1 MAAAPRALGLFRSGL
16 FLEVL
21 RMAWASLRASKLR
34 SLLTVLGVII
44 GVSTVIAMVS
54 LIQGLNRSMASQIQS
69 FGSNT
74 IYIRKWKPQVFIGD
88 FPDSL
93 RRRRAFTL
101 GDRDAILA
109 NCPAVRAVSPL
120 NFLDEPL
127 QIRYLRKT
135 TKPTFV
141 LGTDQAYQETNG
153 YDVAQGR
160 FFTQTEV
167 DHKEQ
172 VCVMGRETLQTL
184 FPHQDAIGK
193 MVHIGRVPFRIVG
206 ELEPRGKFLNFN
218 LDEIVM
224 VPHTSL
230 RKYFPTDQS
239 SFLRGDEVF
248 MNAVARSPEEIDL
261 AIAQINETL
270 RLRRGLKAHQDND
283 FAALTD
289 DSLLQLY
296 NQITGGFYIVMI
308 AVAFLSLLVGGIGV
322 MNIMLVSVTERTREI
337 GVRMALGAKRSSILW
352 QFLAEAMALTGAGG
366 ALGILLGVGIAKLV
380 DALTPLP
387 SGVPIWSV
395 VLGLVFSCGV
405 GLFFG
410 IYPAMRASRLDPVE
424 ALRYE

>member
-1 MAAAPRALGLFRSGL
+1 MARLPGARAARSGL
-16 FLEVL
+16 IGEILL
-21 RMAWASLRASKLR
+21 MAWQALKANKLR

-54 LIQGLNRSMASQIQS
+54 LIQGLNRSMANQIQS

-74 IYIRKWKPQVFIGD
+74 IYIRKWRPQVIIGEL
-88 FPDSL
+88 PDSL
-93 RRRRAFTL
+93 RNRPAFTL

-109 NCPAVRAVSPL
+109 QAPSVRAVSPL
-120 NFLDEPL
+120 NFIEEP
-127 QIRYLRKT
+127 QAVRFRRKA
-135 TKPTFV
+135 TKPTFI

-167 DHKEQ
+167 EHRAAVAVVGK
-172 VCVMGRETLQTL
+172 ETLQTL
-184 FPHQDAIGK
+184 FPHQNAIGQTI
-193 MVHIGRVPFRIVG
+193 HIGPQPFVVVG
-206 ELEPRGKFLNFN
+206 ELQPRGKFLDFN

-224 VPHTSL
+224 VPHTTL
-230 RKYFPTDQS
+230 RKSFPTDES
-239 SFLRGDEVF
+239 SFLKGDEVF
-248 MNAVARSPEEIDL
+248 LNAVARSPEQIGQ
-261 AIAQINETL
+261 AIEEINEIL
-270 RLRRGLKAHQDND
+270 RLRRGLKAHQEND

-289 DSLLQLY
+289 DSLLNLY
-296 NQITGGFYIVMI
+296 NQITGGFYVVMI

-352 QFLAEAMALTGAGG
+352 QFLLEAMALTGAGG
-366 ALGILLGVGIAKLV
+366 ALGIALGVGVAKIV

-387 SGVPIWSV
+387 STVPLWSV

-405 GLFFG
+405 GMFFG
-410 IYPAMRASRLDPVE
+410 IYPAVRASRLDPVE

>member
-1 MAAAPRALGLFRSGL
+1 MARIPGAQAARSGL
-16 FLEVL
+16 LGEIL
-21 RMAWASLRASKLR
+21 LMSWQALKANKLR

-54 LIQGLNRSMASQIQS
+54 LIQGLNKSMANQIQS

-74 IYIRKWKPQVFIGD
+74 IYIRKWRPQVIIGQL
-88 FPDSL
+88 PDSL
-93 RRRRAFTL
+93 RNRPAFTL

-109 NCPAVRAVSPL
+109 QCPSVRAVSPL
-120 NFLDEPL
+120 NFLDEP
-127 QIRYLRKT
+127 QAVRYRRKA
-135 TKPTFV
+135 TKPTFI

-160 FFTQTEV
+160 FFTQAEV
-167 DHKEQ
+167 EHRTA

-184 FPHQDAIGK
+184 FPHSDAIGK
-193 MVHIGRVPFRIVG
+193 TIHIGREPFVIVG
-206 ELEPRGKFLNFN
+206 ELEPRGKFLDFN

-224 VPHTSL
+224 VPHTTL
-230 RKYFPTDQS
+230 RKSFPTDQS
-239 SFLRGDEVF
+239 SFLKGDEVF
-248 MNAVARSPEEIDL
+248 LNAVARSPEEIGQ
-261 AIAQINETL
+261 AIEEINEVL
-270 RLRRGLKAHQDND
+270 RLRRGLKAHQEND

-289 DSLLQLY
+289 DSLLNLY
-296 NQITGGFYIVMI
+296 NQITGGFYVVMI

-352 QFLAEAMALTGAGG
+352 QFLMEACVLTGAGG
-366 ALGILLGVGIAKLV
+366 ALGIALGVGIAKLV

-387 SGVPIWSV
+387 STVPLWSV
-395 VLGLVFSCGV
+395 IVGLGFSCGV

>member
-1 MAAAPRALGLFRSGL
+1 MAGARLTRALDSGIL
-16 FLEVL
+16 LEIAK
-21 RMAWASLRASKLR
+21 MAWAALRANKLR

-54 LIQGLNRSMASQIQS
+54 LIQGLNRSMANQIQS

-74 IYIRKWKPQVFIGD
+74 IYIRKWRPQVIIGEL
-88 FPDSL
+88 PDSL
-93 RRRRAFTL
+93 RHRRAFTL

-109 NCPAVRAVSPL
+109 QCPSVRAVSVL
-120 NFLDEPL
+120 NFLDEP
-127 QIRYLRKT
+127 QPVRYQKKA
-135 TKPTFV
+135 TKPTFI
-141 LGTDQAYQETNG
+141 LGNDQAYQETNG
-153 YDVAQGR
+153 YDLTSGR
-160 FFTQTEV
+160 FFTQTET
-167 DHKEQ
+167 DHRAQ
-172 VCVMGRETLQTL
+172 VCVIGRETVQTL
-184 FPHQDAIGK
+184 FPHQDAVGK
-193 MVHIGRVPFRIVG
+193 VIHIGRVPFRIVG
-206 ELEPRGKFLNFN
+206 ELQPRGKFLGFN

-239 SFLRGDEVF
+239 SFLKGDEVF
-248 MNAVARSPEEIDL
+248 LNAVARSPELIPQ
-261 AIAQINETL
+261 AIHEINEVL

-289 DSLLQLY
+289 DSLLNLY
-296 NQITGGFYIVMI
+296 NQITGGFYVVMI

-352 QFLAEAMALTGAGG
+352 QFLMEAMVLTGAGG
-366 ALGILLGVGIAKLV
+366 AIGIALGVGIAKLV

-387 SGVPIWSV
+387 SAVPLWSV
-395 VLGLVFSCGV
+395 VLGLTFSCGV

-410 IYPAMRASRLDPVE
+410 IYPAVRASRLDPVE